1 MEARKRV
8 KKMED
13 ILHRQLD
20 LMASLRNQLAE
31 VEASQ
36 ADFEALLAY
45 YQSQTFMED
54 LSLEEK
60 GHFMGMTRGV
70 LSEDGVYNLL
80 FDREEVAEKLREVA
94 DLLQISKKALL

>member
-20 LMASLRNQLAE
+20 LMASLRKLLAE

-36 ADFEALLAY
+36 EDFEELLAY
-45 YQSQTFMED
+45 YQSQTYMED

-80 FDREEVAEKLREVA
+80 FDRGEVAEKLREVVE
-94 DLLQISKKALL
+94 LLKLPQK

>member
-20 LMASLRNQLAE
+20 LMASFRKLLAE

-54 LSLEEK
+54 LSVEEK
-60 GHFMGMTRGV
+60 GHIMGMTRGV

-80 FDREEVAEKLREVA
+80 FDRGEVAEQLRQMG
-94 DLLQISKKALL
+94 DLLKLPK

>member
-20 LMASLRNQLAE
+20 VIDALRKLLAE

-36 ADFEALLAY
+36 PEFEELLAY
-45 YQSQTFMED
+45 YQSQTYMED
-54 LSLEEK
+54 LALEEK

-80 FDREEVAEKLREVA
+80 FDRGEVAERLRQMG
-94 DLLQISKKALL
+94 DLLKLPK

>member
-45 YQSQTFMED
+45 YQSQAYMED
-54 LSLEEK
+54 LALEEK
-60 GHFMGMTRGV
+60 GHFWGMTRGV

-80 FDREEVAEKLREVA
+80 FDRGEVAEMLLEVG
-94 DLLQISKKALL
+94 DLLKLPK